1 MYNYIIGIIDEDSE
15 DIQDIERTIIVNKPE
30 NIAEE
35 QIAFNSYT
43 IPVNTSGLS
52 NDIANAVIN
61 DIVNDKIQVLIV
73 DYKIIVSTALVEGT
87 EIFRRISE
95 TVPKFPIIIL
105 TNVPED
111 CYKKEFVDADKV
123 YSKGRFFKL
132 EENYSKEKTLNI
144 FRNMDNYMAQ
154 RAKLSTKLA
163 NHLSLLETQGYSV
176 QTLKDII
183 ETEKL
188 LDDFFPQQQSTV
200 EKELNVSDLKNAV
213 ELLREA
219 NDLLGGQN
227 EN

>member
-1 MYNYIIGIIDEDSE
+1 MYNYIIGIIDEDLE
-15 DIQDIERTIIVNKPE
+15 DIQDIKRTIIVNKPE
-30 NIAEE
+30 NIADDRIDFEL
-35 QIAFNSYT
+35 YT
-43 IPVNTSGLS
+43 IPENASGLTD
-52 NDIANAVIN
+52 DIAKAVIN
-61 DIVNDKIQVLIV
+61 DIVSEKIQVLIV

-123 YSKGRFFKL
+123 YSKGQFFKL
-132 EENYSKEKTLNI
+132 EESYSKEKTLNI
-144 FRNMDNYMAQ
+144 FRNMDNYVTQ
-154 RAKLSTKLA
+154 RSKLSTKLA
-163 NHLSLLETQGYSV
+163 NHLSLLEKQGYSE

-183 ETEKL
+183 ETEKM
-188 LDDFFPQQQSTV
+188 LDNFFPQQQTTV
-200 EKELNVSDLKNAV
+200 EKDLNVTELKNAV

>member
-1 MYNYIIGIIDEDSE
+1 
-15 DIQDIERTIIVNKPE
+15 
-30 NIAEE
+30 
-35 QIAFNSYT
+35 
-43 IPVNTSGLS
+43 
-52 NDIANAVIN
+52 
-61 DIVNDKIQVLIV
+61 
-73 DYKIIVSTALVEGT
+73 
-87 EIFRRISE
+87 
-95 TVPKFPIIIL
+95 
-105 TNVPED
+105 
-111 CYKKEFVDADKV
+111 
-123 YSKGRFFKL
+123 
-132 EENYSKEKTLNI
+132 
-144 FRNMDNYMAQ
+144 MDNYTAQ

-188 LDDFFPQQQSTV
+188 LDNFFPQQQSTV

>member
-1 MYNYIIGIIDEDSE
+1 
-15 DIQDIERTIIVNKPE
+15 
-30 NIAEE
+30 
-35 QIAFNSYT
+35 
-43 IPVNTSGLS
+43 
-52 NDIANAVIN
+52 
-61 DIVNDKIQVLIV
+61 
-73 DYKIIVSTALVEGT
+73 
-87 EIFRRISE
+87 
-95 TVPKFPIIIL
+95 
-105 TNVPED
+105 
-111 CYKKEFVDADKV
+111 
-123 YSKGRFFKL
+123 
-132 EENYSKEKTLNI
+132 
-144 FRNMDNYMAQ
+144 MDNYMAQ

>member
-1 MYNYIIGIIDEDSE
+1 MLPEPNTNTTDVCISVYKAFIPNRHGVTIVLLITDWN
-15 DIQDIERTIIVNKPE
+15 IIVAAP
-30 NIAEE
+30 
-35 QIAFNSYT
+35 
-43 IPVNTSGLS
+43 
-52 NDIANAVIN
+52 IANAVIN

-105 TNVPED
+105 NNVPED

-144 FRNMDNYMAQ
+144 FRNMDNYTAQ

-163 NHLSLLETQGYSV
+163 NHLSLVWYS
-176 QTLKDII
+176 
-183 ETEKL
+183 
-188 LDDFFPQQQSTV
+188 
-200 EKELNVSDLKNAV
+200 
-213 ELLREA
+213 
-219 NDLLGGQN
+219 
-227 EN
+227 

>member
-30 NIAEE
+30 NIVEE
-35 QIAFNSYT
+35 QISFKLYP
-43 IPVNTSGLS
+43 IPNNAAGLS
-52 NDIANAVIN
+52 NNIADAVIN

-87 EIFRRISE
+87 EIFHRISE

-123 YSKGRFFKL
+123 YSKGQFFKL
-132 EENYSKEKTLNI
+132 EDNYSKEKTLNI
-144 FRNMDNYMAQ
+144 FRNMDNYTTQ
-154 RAKLSTKLA
+154 RAKLSTKLS
-163 NHLSLLETQGYSV
+163 NHLSILETQGYSE

-188 LDDFFPQQQSTV
+188 LDNFFPQLQSTV
-200 EKELNVSDLKNAV
+200 EKDLNVSDLKNAV

-219 NDLLGGQN
+219 NDLIGGEN

>member
-1 MYNYIIGIIDEDSE
+1 
-15 DIQDIERTIIVNKPE
+15 
-30 NIAEE
+30 
-35 QIAFNSYT
+35 
-43 IPVNTSGLS
+43 
-52 NDIANAVIN
+52 
-61 DIVNDKIQVLIV
+61 
-73 DYKIIVSTALVEGT
+73 
-87 EIFRRISE
+87 
-95 TVPKFPIIIL
+95 
-105 TNVPED
+105 
-111 CYKKEFVDADKV
+111 
-123 YSKGRFFKL
+123 
-132 EENYSKEKTLNI
+132 
-144 FRNMDNYMAQ
+144 MAQ

>member
-1 MYNYIIGIIDEDSE
+1 
-15 DIQDIERTIIVNKPE
+15 
-30 NIAEE
+30 
-35 QIAFNSYT
+35 
-43 IPVNTSGLS
+43 
-52 NDIANAVIN
+52 
-61 DIVNDKIQVLIV
+61 
-73 DYKIIVSTALVEGT
+73 
-87 EIFRRISE
+87 
-95 TVPKFPIIIL
+95 
-105 TNVPED
+105 
-111 CYKKEFVDADKV
+111 
-123 YSKGRFFKL
+123 
-132 EENYSKEKTLNI
+132 
-144 FRNMDNYMAQ
+144 MDNYTAQ

-188 LDDFFPQQQSTV
+188 LDNFFPQHQSTV